1 MASAEYGYDHTGLQI
16 PVSGT
21 LATTA
26 PVIRASLTLLLSCD
40 CPLASINR
48 CCIASAACHQLGGQQ
63 LTFLVCSFNCR
74 LKTASSLTICSC
86 LLVLR
91 RLLGDDSERR
101 FTVTP
106 SRSRKDLGCPAEAT
120 ALEYTAAAPSV
131 LLRPVRH
138 ARSSSGGLEGSPA
151 GRLVPSRPVDHD
163 LLPVSALLIS
173 MSSAS
178 SLLYSA
184 LVLAASPR
192 CA

>member
-40 CPLASINR
+40 CPLASFDC
-48 CCIASAACHQLGGQQ
+48 CCIASAARHRLGGQQ
-63 LTFLVCSFNCR
+63 LIFLDCSFHCR
-74 LKTASSLTICSC
+74 LKTASSLPICSC
-86 LLVLR
+86 LLDPR

-106 SRSRKDLGCPAEAT
+106 SRSCKDLGCPAEAT
-120 ALEYTAAAPSV
+120 AFEYTAAAPSV
-131 LLRPVRH
+131 LLRPFRH
-138 ARSSSGGLEGSPA
+138 ARSSSGGLERSPA
-151 GRLVPSRPVDHD
+151 GRPVPSRPVDHD
-163 LLPVSALLIS
+163 QLPVSALLIS

-184 LVLAASPR
+184 LIIAASPR